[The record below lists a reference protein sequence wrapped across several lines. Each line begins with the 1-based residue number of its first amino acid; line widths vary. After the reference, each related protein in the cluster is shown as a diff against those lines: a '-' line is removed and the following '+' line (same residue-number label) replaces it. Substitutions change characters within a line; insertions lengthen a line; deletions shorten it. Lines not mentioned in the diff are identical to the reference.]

1 MHGAGVTTELR
12 NLFLLLLLANALF
25 FAWAQW
31 VAPPRALAGH
41 PTPSA
46 TGESEIRLLREAPL
60 ARELSS
66 DSASV
71 DTAASEPILA
81 CVSAGPF
88 AERSAVDRASERLQE
103 RGFASRLRQAPGEV
117 RVGLWV
123 RIEGFATS
131 VDAENAVPGLR
142 WAGIE
147 DAYVLDEDNGG
158 ATISLGIFGGVAGAA
173 EAEKIARDAGFEPV
187 TSERTR
193 ETGVFWLDVD
203 RQVNGSLPSLEDVVG
218 DEPGGAGDVELR
230 ACAQSGAQ
238 TVAGA
243 GDE

>member
-1 MHGAGVTTELR
+1 LKP
-12 NLFLLLLLANALF
+12 LFLLLLLANALF
-25 FAWAQW
+25 FAWTQW

-41 PTPSA
+41 ATPSA
-46 TGESEIRLLREAPL
+46 TGDSEIRLLREAPL

-66 DSASV
+66 ESAT
-71 DTAASEPILA
+71 DDAAAAEPALA

-88 AERSAVDRASERLQE
+88 VERSAVDRASERLQQ
-103 RGFASRLRQAPGEV
+103 RGFASRLRQAPGET

-147 DAYVLDEDNGG
+147 DAYVIDEENGG

-173 EAEKIARDAGFEPV
+173 EAEKIARGAGFEPV

-193 ETGVFWLDVD
+193 ETEVFWLDVD

-218 DEPGGAGDVELR
+218 DAPGAASDVELR
-230 ACAQSGAQ
+230 ACVQAGAEA
-238 TVAGA
+238 VAGA
-243 GDE
+243 GEE